1 MRGIHDLSCERT
13 RKIKVCGA
21 DLNDYVD
28 RPQMEL
34 AVETLVKKALNQ
46 MREGSTLSIAT
57 LKENNTFKLVMRYPV
72 EHIARDDVRH
82 FFYPFTTTRM
92 PYDTV
97 DLPMSKIL
105 VDKHGREIDVRLKK
119 PGEMFIYL
127 SIPLPDTII
136 ANIKS

>member
-28 RPQMEL
+28 RPQMEM

-57 LKENNTFKLVMRYPV
+57 LKENNTFKLVMRYPSSTS
-72 EHIARDDVRH
+72 H
-82 FFYPFTTTRM
+82 
-92 PYDTV
+92 
-97 DLPMSKIL
+97 
-105 VDKHGREIDVRLKK
+105 
-119 PGEMFIYL
+119 EM
-127 SIPLPDTII
+127 T
-136 ANIKS
+136 